1 MREHYPYLKDS
12 EFLKLVDNQQVQE
25 QYAKLTLLDW
35 QENPIKDIQ
44 GTVVS
49 GSINIDGKSAVR
61 RTCNL
66 SVYVHE
72 DEASNVTDIDHL
84 FSINKKLRLEIGI
97 VNTTNQYTEYDI
109 LWFPQGVFVMIT
121 PSISHGTNGTT
132 ISLNLKDKMCLLN
145 GECGGVIPAS
155 TQFDEYETLDE
166 NGEWILERPVIQQII
181 RELVNH
187 FGGEQLSKII
197 ISDVDNRIKQVMKWV
212 GSAPIYL
219 VTDES
224 LQYFTTDASKI
235 PEKAAKKEYGY
246 GEDIGYI
253 YTDFTYP
260 GELIGDAGN
269 TVYDILEKIKKTL
282 GNYEYFYDLDG
293 NFVFQEIKNY
303 LNITHAT
310 IELDKMENLDYL
322 VDMSKG
328 KTVYQ
333 FNDSNLI
340 TSYTNNPQF
349 NMIKNDFIVW
359 GMREN
364 ANGNKVPIR
373 YHLAID
379 SKPKTGHVYKCF
391 RYTDP
396 DDGLVKLKRA
406 IEFESRDNFPS
417 QGSAGTFYLDKKS
430 KIIYIWSQGEYKTV
444 AGETIE
450 HYINKQAFPEI
461 GVEEVIY
468 VDETLNNAYIWGLDI
483 RSEHYK
489 EITKSIN
496 AQSANYLAHK
506 ENVEFAISEVE
517 KEKRK
522 VEGYARPYYTYKA
535 NYEKTIAELE
545 PQEEYLKS
553 EVEIYMNAI
562 QPAYELYYALITE
575 PETYISEV
583 LDRYE
588 NSELGVRLAELV
600 TELTAVQK
608 SLQSARNNLAGTEK
622 AIQRYE
628 AEIAELEAEIYNYEM
643 TLVNMA
649 NENETILA
657 QLYIER
663 YEYIKI
669 TLTDFE
675 DYYTTDWRSEL
686 YLQGVQAEPLGLDSN
701 YYYTELVN
709 EWPKLYD
716 MHAYEQDVNG
726 VLAHVGEFYP
736 EVLTTPSDI
745 DYFLDFIDSTA
756 EISKFSVSNIGR
768 RSKVVVDDSVNCVFA
783 PEIPDFVIIEAG
795 LEDTDEKRLE
805 CEDRDQ
811 RYIQVSSPIFSM
823 LAGGGQSNSA
833 YEYVRDLLYQYTS
846 YNESITLQCIP
857 IYHLEPNT
865 RIGVRD
871 IESNIF
877 GDYMISNISIS
888 LGTTSGT
895 MSISAVRALEKM

>member
-1 MREHYPYLKDS
+1 MKKHYPYLKDS
-12 EFLKLVDNQQVQE
+12 EFLKLIDNQQVQE

-35 QENPIKDIQ
+35 EENPIKDIQ
-44 GTVVS
+44 GVVVS
-49 GSINIDGKSAVR
+49 GSINIDGKSAIR

-66 SVYVHE
+66 SVYIHE
-72 DEASNVTDIDHL
+72 DESSRVTDVDHL
-84 FSINKKLRLEIGI
+84 FSINKKVSLEIGI
-97 VNTTNQYTEYDI
+97 VNTTNQYSEYDI
-109 LWFPQGVFVMIT
+109 LWFPQGIFVMIT
-121 PSISHGTNGTT
+121 PSISHNTNGTT

-145 GECGGVIPAS
+145 GECGGIIPAS

-166 NGEWILERPVIQQII
+166 NGEWTIEKPVIQQII

-187 FGGEQLSKII
+187 FGGEQLGKII
-197 ISDVDNRIKQVMKWV
+197 ISDIDNRIKQVMKWV
-212 GSAPIYL
+212 GSSSIYL
-219 VTDES
+219 VTEKGS
-224 LQYFTTDASKI
+224 QYFTTDASKI
-235 PEKAAKKEYGY
+235 EGKSYKEFGY
-246 GEDIGYI
+246 GEDVGYI

-260 GELIGDAGN
+260 TELIGDAGS
-269 TVYDILEKIKKTL
+269 TVCDILEKIKKTL

-293 NFVFQEIKNY
+293 NFIFQEIKNY

-310 IELDKMENLDYL
+310 IELENMQSSDYL

-379 SKPKTGHVYKCF
+379 SKPKTGHIYKCF

-406 IEFESRDNFPS
+406 IEFKSKDNFPS
-417 QGSAGTFYLDKKS
+417 MGSAGTFYFDTSS

-444 AGETIE
+444 AGERIE
-450 HYINKQAFPEI
+450 HYIDMNSFPEI
-461 GVEEVIY
+461 GEEEVIY
-468 VDETLNNAYIWGLDI
+468 VDESTNQSYIWGINI

-489 EITKSIN
+489 TITESIN
-496 AQSANYLAHK
+496 VQSANYLAHK

-522 VEGYARPYYTYKA
+522 VQQQVNPLYTQQK
-535 NYEKTIAELE
+535 NYSNQIDELE
-545 PQEEYLKS
+545 PKEEALKK
-553 EVEIYMNAI
+553 EIEIYMNAI
-562 QPAYELYYALITE
+562 QPAYELYYSVITE
-575 PETYISEV
+575 PENYISEV

-600 TELTAVQK
+600 TELSSVQG
-608 SLQSARNNLAGTEK
+608 SLKTYRTYLSGVEYS
-622 AIQRYE
+622 IERYE
-628 AEIAELEAEIYNYEM
+628 NEIAGYNNEIYEYEM
-643 TLVNMA
+643 LLIQMA
-649 NENETILA
+649 NENTEILER
-657 QLYIER
+657 LYIER

-669 TLTDFE
+669 TLTQFE

-686 YLQGVQAEPLGLDSN
+686 YLQGVQSEPLGLDSN

-716 MHAYEQDVNG
+716 MHAKEENINDTNAYVGAFYPD
-726 VLAHVGEFYP
+726 VLA
-736 EVLTTPSDI
+736 TPSDI
-745 DYFLDFIDSTA
+745 DFFLDFIDSSA
-756 EISKFSVSNIGR
+756 EISKFSISNIGR
-768 RSKVVVDDSVNCVFA
+768 RSKVIVDDSVNCVFA
-783 PEIPDFVIIEAG
+783 PEIPDVVLIEAG
-795 LEDTDEKRLE
+795 LQDTEEKREE
-805 CEDRDQ
+805 CEVRDQ
-811 RYIQVSSPIFSM
+811 KYIQVSSPVFGM

-888 LGTTSGT
+888 LGTASGT
-895 MSISAVRALEKM
+895 MSISAVRALEKL